1 MGMKMKCTVIQDL
14 LPSYADNICSEDTK
28 ELVREHMAE
37 CEQCKEKLERMRN
50 TEIVARK
57 ASKKQVDYLKKIHST
72 ITHKEGLGK
81 VMLVILIGIT
91 YGGLFV
97 GGRLLDYSRI
107 PSLVVSALFFCA
119 AVLVGNYRFSGGKA
133 AVVEI
138 GVSGAVFVFVAAF
151 YEYFMF
157 ALMEYFEWDST
168 NRFPFTMMEMSEV
181 GPFYVNILRIMA
193 TISVAV
199 LLWNTF
205 GKRKNAYATTLNITA
220 ISYIVY
226 ANDGLYH
233 MDSPDTFQQWVNE
246 LTVIQIV
253 LAVAGIVI
261 YGLLQKFGK
270 APAET
275 KSL

>member
-1 MGMKMKCTVIQDL
+1 MGMKMKCSVIQDL

-28 ELVREHMAE
+28 ELVQEHMAE

-97 GGRLLDYSRI
+97 GGGLLDYSRI

-119 AVLVGNYRFSGGKA
+119 AVLMGNYRFSGGKL

-157 ALMEYFEWDST
+157 ALMEYFERDST
-168 NRFPFTMMEMSEV
+168 DRFPFTMMEMSEV
-181 GPFYVNILRIMA
+181 GPFYVNILRILA

-233 MDSPDTFQQWVNE
+233 MESPDTFRQWVNE
-246 LTVIQIV
+246 LTVVQVV
-253 LAVAGIVI
+253 LAVVGIVI
-261 YGLLQKFGK
+261 YALLQKFGK
-270 APAET
+270 VSSET
-275 KSL
+275 KNL